1 MKIKILTI
9 VSCFA
14 LFVILV
20 FSQGLKT
27 NKVYDTKDL
36 IGKPISEVSL
46 NLLNKDISINTK
58 DLKENNFTL
67 INFWASWCAPCKRE
81 HKYLMKLSKN
91 KNLKIL
97 GINVKDKKT
106 NANKFIN
113 ELGNP
118 YYLIAK
124 DYDGKSSVYFG
135 VYGIPETILIDKNLI
150 IIKKVI
156 GPLDNNDVKEILK
169 VVKKNEVN

>member
-106 NANKFIN
+106 NDHFEDYNH
-113 ELGNP
+113 
-118 YYLIAK
+118 LISTL
-124 DYDGKSSVYFG
+124 KSFLNDDDKVLFKGSRGMQMEKIISG
-135 VYGIPETILIDKNLI
+135 VFEN
-150 IIKKVI
+150 
-156 GPLDNNDVKEILK
+156 
-169 VVKKNEVN
+169 